1 MRSNKLY
8 PWSLV
13 WILIYALAVPSLLL
27 LARDT
32 AAAASRRDP
41 LTEKEADLVREARVI
56 DKRTEVFIKAAE
68 RRLLVITAPNA
79 VSSGQAQKDA
89 EKWGDLNGTRAE
101 LLYDIANI
109 LEEAITNI
117 EDASAHNAKSQLIP
131 KSIRKLAEAAT
142 RFLPTLTALR
152 ERANDEERGALEKA
166 IENAQEVIAAAN
178 RLPAETKE
186 TEKKKKS
193 KGEN

>member
-1 MRSNKLY
+1 
-8 PWSLV
+8 V

-27 LARDT
+27 LARGDAT
-32 AAAASRRDP
+32 ARRDP
-41 LTEKEADLVREARVI
+41 LTDKEADLVREAQAL

-68 RRLLVITAPNA
+68 RRLLVITDPNSGA
-79 VSSGQAQKDA
+79 SSQAQKDA
-89 EKWGDLNGTRAE
+89 EKWGDFKGTRAE

-117 EDASAHNAKSQLIP
+117 EDAGTHNSKSQLIP

-142 RFLPTLTALR
+142 RFLPALTALR
-152 ERANDEERGALEKA
+152 DRANDEERGSLEKA
-166 IENAQEVIAAAN
+166 IENAQEIVTAAN

-186 TEKKKKS
+186 TEQKKKK
-193 KGEN
+193 GEN